1 MNEIRLSE
9 QTYHQ
14 LKERAAVKQT
24 TPDLIAE
31 SIIKEQLATQHSYIE
46 VVERYGGPAAVIAG
60 TRISVADIVGYL
72 RIGETP
78 ESIVSDVLTSLT
90 LAQVY
95 AALSYYHDHQEAID
109 AILSLNNEE
118 VARVYLRESLGEEG
132 YRRITGQ

>member
-46 VVERYGGPAAVIAG
+46 VVERYGGPAAVISG